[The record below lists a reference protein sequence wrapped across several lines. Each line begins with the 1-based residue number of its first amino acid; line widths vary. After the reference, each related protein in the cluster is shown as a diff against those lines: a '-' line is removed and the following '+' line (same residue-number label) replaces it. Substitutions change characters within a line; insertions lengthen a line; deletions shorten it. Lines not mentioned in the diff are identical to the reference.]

1 MTTVNVDIPDNLGKL
16 MEETR
21 LFHAGSHPCFMKP
34 ELLEPEHK
42 SGAVFLAIAY
52 PVCRFCLASAFL
64 ASVETG
70 YCIFNLYF
78 SLRMEKK

>member
-1 MTTVNVDIPDNLGKL
+1 
-16 MEETR
+16 
-21 LFHAGSHPCFMKP
+21 MKS

-52 PVCRFCLASAFL
+52 PVVGSAFL
-64 ASVETG
+64 PNVETG

-78 SLRMEKK
+78 SLRLEKN